1 MLENLM
7 TGAKYRMPDYQYLND
22 RLLYIDYID
31 RNYTYE
37 EAVVSPMDAYRYQG
51 NLLGLF
57 RLIGISDTLL
67 PFALYLNGYTNPTN
81 YDGKRLTFKIPKM
94 PPIPSN

>member
-7 TGAKYRMPDYQYLND
+7 TRATYRVPDYKYLND
-22 RLLYIDYID
+22 RLVYIDYVD

-37 EAVVSPMDAYRYQG
+37 QAMVAPMDAYRFQG

-57 RLIGISDTLL
+57 RFMGVSDTLL
-67 PFALYLNGYTNPTN
+67 PYALYLNGYTNPTN
-81 YDGKRLTFKIPKM
+81 YDGKQLTFKLPKM
-94 PPIPSN
+94 PPIPTH